1 MSSPLEMR
9 EFRFYLNFLNDDIG
23 RLEISEPVKF
33 DASEFVIEQEGYAR
47 DVSFM
52 NEEIS
57 LEFYDVF
64 TTPSTEP
71 YALLNGTIV
80 NHLSHC
86 LDYLLHYNTRYGFE
100 SIVEFILERNG
111 VEFVVGQLNFEG
123 ADTDELTYFFCKIV
137 QNTKRAL
144 VKRREDT
151 KIDGFSDKNLD
162 GETITPLG
170 TTNILLQAKSVVQN
184 SEWIKTDLALYVNS
198 RFATFHLQFQQPISN
213 LTVNGIDASLSGSFS
228 RYIQT
233 FVGDAA
239 FYNKLYDMGFVD
251 ANQDLT
257 SNTLTLEDV
266 QLSFYIAVGADFDS
280 DWSNPD
286 ESISIEYFV
295 LPIGLETY
303 TISEIVASGSKVF
316 YNPNTNTN
324 PSRTEYAY
332 ISAGVENLSSFN
344 FPNITGNADRYDVTI
359 PKITI
364 TLPNIPNGA
373 RLCMYYDVGRN
384 KCATNWLSGKHN
396 ISVISTAINS
406 VIKGLRYVDLIKQ
419 TLLSINGM
427 TLNAPRFD
435 VGGEFYDL
443 FAFSGNLIRQRDDVP
458 LYLTY
463 KDRKENVA
471 VVNADLQIN
480 ENDVF
485 GLQYQDFYD
494 NVDNGGFILATSD
507 KFKMNYNPDYTVN
520 LFEYKFKN
528 YEKDRDA
535 GNTLDAVHT
544 ESQWSPN
551 NKQVTNTKK
560 VEVNDIF
567 DPFAI
572 EEQRKQAVKET
583 TALDGDDKIHVL
595 DCIPLAP
602 DTRGGFTSS
611 LTHNVDDDGILQL
624 LNNGSFSWGL
634 LGFNVGAVLTI
645 TSNDNDGSYTVTTI
659 TDNIITLT
667 PIVSGSAD
675 YNGASLTVVDFPL
688 ENVAWTN
695 RTNEGFTVIENLL
708 NPDNFSN
715 LKYTIRRN
723 MVHYE
728 PNLSTY
734 ALYISDDIKNTE
746 FKNNGLLVTQFGTGT
761 EYTENGNI
769 VLNDIKAPILT
780 PKQYE
785 QDVVVEYDEV
795 LDLIQK
801 YQVLETVGGFVRV
814 QDTNGGIK
822 KVYPKKLGYTWATK
836 VLNIIG
842 EERYEDE
849 TVTVEVVNGLITI
862 NQTGYDQSQINTIY
876 FEASGEYVILFDINK
891 VNLINNTKYDKFVV
905 EGQTF
910 INSIDLVQALTDL

>member
-1 MSSPLEMR
+1 MSNPLEMR

-33 DASEFVIEQEGYAR
+33 DASEFVIEQDGYAR

-52 NEEIS
+52 NEEMS

-64 TTPSTEP
+64 TTQTSEP
-71 YALLNGTIV
+71 YSLLNGTIV

-123 ADTDELTYFFCKIV
+123 ADTDELTYFFAKIV

-162 GETITPLG
+162 GDTITSLV
-170 TTNILLQAKSVVQN
+170 TTNILLKAKPVIQN
-184 SEWIKTDLALYVNS
+184 SNWIKTNLVLGAGNRLG
-198 RFATFHLQFQQPISN
+198 AFHLQFQQPISSPT
-213 LTVNGIDASLSGSFS
+213 LNGIDASLSGSFS
-228 RYIQT
+228 RFIQT
-233 FVGDAA
+233 FNGDSN
-239 FYNKLYDMGFVD
+239 FYNKLYDMGFID
-251 ANQDLT
+251 ANQDLS
-257 SNTLTLEDV
+257 SNTITLKDV
-266 QLSFYIAVGADFDS
+266 KLSYYIQTGVSFESA
-280 DWSNPD
+280 WSNVFQA
-286 ESISIEYFV
+286 ISLNFEV
-295 LPIGLETY
+295 LPIGLVSY
-303 TISEIVASGSKVF
+303 SQSDVISFGNVTF
-316 YNPNTNTN
+316 YNPITN
-324 PSRTEYAY
+324 PNPNNLVYSYEFIGNES
-332 ISAGVENLSSFN
+332 ISPFNLQNLS
-344 FPNITGNADRYDVTI
+344 GNADRYDVTI
-359 PKITI
+359 PNITVSI
-364 TLPNIPNGA
+364 PNIPNGA
-373 RLCMYYDVGRN
+373 RLCMYYDVARN
-384 KCATNWLSGKHN
+384 SSVTNWLSGEHY
-396 ISVISTAINS
+396 ISVVSTAISS
-406 VIKGLRYVDLIKQ
+406 VIKGVRYVDLIKQ
-419 TLLSINGM
+419 TLKGINGM
-427 TLNAPRFD
+427 PLIAPRFD
-435 VGGEFYDL
+435 SGGEFYDL

-458 LYLTY
+458 LYITY
-463 KDRKENVA
+463 KDRRENLS

-480 ENDVF
+480 ENNVF

-494 NVDNGGFILATSD
+494 NVDNGGFILPTSD
-507 KFKMNYNPDYTVN
+507 KFKMKYNPDYTIN
-520 LFEYKFKN
+520 LFEYRFKN
-528 YEKDRDA
+528 YEKDRDSA
-535 GNTLDAVHT
+535 NTLDAVHT
-544 ESQWSPN
+544 ETQWSPN

-602 DTRGGFTSS
+602 GVRGGFTSS
-611 LTHNVDDDGILQL
+611 LKHNVENGILKL

-634 LGFNVGAVLTI
+634 LGFNVGAIFII
-645 TSNDNDGSYTVTTI
+645 TSNDNDGSYTVTDI
-659 TDNIITLT
+659 TDSLITFAAS
-667 PIVSGSAD
+667 PSAN

-688 ENVAWTN
+688 QNVAWAN
-695 RTNEGFTVIENLL
+695 RTNEGFTVIENIL
-708 NPDNFSN
+708 NPENFSN

-734 ALYISDDIKNTE
+734 ALYIEDDIKNTE
-746 FKNNGLLVTQFGTGT
+746 FKNNGLLVTRFGTGT

-769 VLNDIKAPILT
+769 VLDDIQAPILT
-780 PKQYE
+780 PKEYD
-785 QDVVVEYDEV
+785 QDVVVEYDQV
-795 LDLIQK
+795 LDLIKK
-801 YQVLETVGGFVRV
+801 YQVLATVGGFVRV

-836 VLNIIG
+836 LLNIVG
-842 EERYEDE
+842 EERYEDD
-849 TVTVEVVNGLITI
+849 TVTVDVVNGLITI
-862 NQTGYDQSQINTIY
+862 NQTGYDESQIDSIF
-876 FEASGEYVILFDINK
+876 FEANGEYVILFDINK

-905 EGQTF
+905 VGQTF
-910 INSIDLVQALTDL
+910 NNAIDLVQSLTDL